1 MASSGDR
8 VGRANR
14 ASSPSRRDPGPL
26 LGALPPPHGGL
37 PESTREARGSG
48 PLPQHHTQ
56 PPNPLARGPSWDET
70 GQRKANRRQIV
81 RGNSSVLRRATP
93 PLPPPPPPRPARH
106 KALHVYSPQLRYD
119 GGGTK
124 RILFSKVSLRFGG
137 GSREKRKQ
145 GLPAPG
151 IRVLTGWRGDRSAHS
166 ATPNSQLCGTLATG
180 AGVRGP
186 PARAPLVPGGATRG
200 VSQRLRPRPG
210 VSSAEPPTHIK
221 QCLKAR
227 GRQIKTGVRVT
238 HPHLSPPRG

>member
-1 MASSGDR
+1 MPPHPPAATPAPYLAPFPLRTGGFRKVRGKPAAPAPSPNTTPSPPILWLGVQAGMKPARERQTAGKLFAETPASSG
-8 VGRANR
+8 GQ
-14 ASSPSRRDPGPL
+14 
-26 LGALPPPHGGL
+26 
-37 PESTREARGSG
+37 
-48 PLPQHHTQ
+48 PLP
-56 PPNPLARGPSWDET
+56 S
-70 GQRKANRRQIV
+70 
-81 RGNSSVLRRATP
+81 LRH
-93 PLPPPPPPRPARH
+93 PLPALRAIRH
-106 KALHVYSPQLRYD
+106 CTSTVHSCVMM